1 MGRTCTGPAPR
12 LGPWCRKLGQ
22 SSDRGVR
29 WTDART
35 AAGEYRAEGLSASVP
50 RAPTRGGWSHAI
62 ARPRTSRLRA
72 ARRAHHRQQS
82 ALSQPVG
89 AGTVATI
96 SIGPAISMVGPDA
109 PAERPPSGAC
119 LVCHVAVLTQ
129 PSLEKPRASIDAR
142 AAREQGERDH
152 AAKERQGCLRDRGGH
167 AGPCHRRE
175 LGWRQVARGRPPQ
188 PRHLLEK
195 AVDQGHHP
203 AAVAHAAEQPPQEVV
218 VPDES
223 MPQRRRAILGRRAG
237 VAPSAVAAS
246 AGCRALANA
255 ALLGSADAGAA
266 CACVHLHVHLER
278 IGQVIRIREVEV
290 TREFH

>member
-12 LGPWCRKLGQ
+12 LRPWCRKLGQ

-72 ARRAHHRQQS
+72 ARRAHHRQQF

-175 LGWRQVARGRPPQ
+175 LGWRQGARRSQDTCWKKPWIRGTTQQRSPTRRSSRPRRWWFQTNRCRSDDGPSWGDALALHRAPSRPP
-188 PRHLLEK
+188 
-195 AVDQGHHP
+195 P
-203 AAVAHAAEQPPQEVV
+203 AAGLSPTPPSSAARTQVPP
-218 VPDES
+218 
-223 MPQRRRAILGRRAG
+223 
-237 VAPSAVAAS
+237 
-246 AGCRALANA
+246 ALVSTFMFTWSV
-255 ALLGSADAGAA
+255 LVRSY
-266 CACVHLHVHLER
+266 VYEK
-278 IGQVIRIREVEV
+278 
-290 TREFH
+290 

>member
-72 ARRAHHRQQS
+72 ARRAHRRQQF

-142 AAREQGERDH
+142 AAREQ
-152 AAKERQGCLRDRGGH
+152 RQLPSGACRQPHPRRAPRLR
-167 AGPCHRRE
+167 RR
-175 LGWRQVARGRPPQ
+175 R
-188 PRHLLEK
+188 PRH
-195 AVDQGHHP
+195 
-203 AAVAHAAEQPPQEVV
+203 PPV
-218 VPDES
+218 
-223 MPQRRRAILGRRAG
+223 RA
-237 VAPSAVAAS
+237 
-246 AGCRALANA
+246 ALAWS
-255 ALLGSADAGAA
+255 LMKG
-266 CACVHLHVHLER
+266 R
-278 IGQVIRIREVEV
+278 
-290 TREFH
+290 